1 MSQQVAR
8 PGSVWGWGGGGISSQ
23 VPGRGSRDWEWGR
36 GRGGRGVGWGTFE
49 YVLWTQGAH
58 HTAQLLHDQED
69 AMSGPPSLSACY
81 TDKNFSVH
89 V

>member
-1 MSQQVAR
+1 MHDRAVNGRDESR
-8 PGSVWGWGGGGISSQ
+8 LWSLGLQ